1 MAEKTHFYAVLHFA
15 RVLSHFSM
23 HGSTGVQEQS
33 TSSINLPQ
41 GLAVTAGFRTFVLL
55 PTLPP
60 SHSLLLQAFSSFL
73 FFFFENDDTR
83 HKEITIPDI
92 IAKLESILGVL
103 FLGWVENGTEFL
115 VVTAASQNNQE
126 ALK

>member
-1 MAEKTHFYAVLHFA
+1 
-15 RVLSHFSM
+15 M

-41 GLAVTAGFRTFVLL
+41 GLAVTAGFRAFVPL

-60 SHSLLLQAFSSFL
+60 SLSPAASIFILPFL
-73 FFFFENDDTR
+73 FLENDDTR

-92 IAKLESILGVL
+92 IAKLESIL
-103 FLGWVENGTEFL
+103 EFYF
-115 VVTAASQNNQE
+115 
-126 ALK
+126 